1 MGVRFL
7 HTSDWQLG
15 MTRAFLP
22 AESQARYTDDQFEA
36 IRALARI
43 AADKDCAFAVVAGD
57 VSGQESGCERSAP
70 KAELFRFRQVT
81 PL

>member
-1 MGVRFL
+1 
-7 HTSDWQLG
+7 

-22 AESQARYTDDQFEA
+22 AESQTRYTADQLKV

-43 AADKDCAFAVVAGD
+43 AVDKDCAFVVVAGD